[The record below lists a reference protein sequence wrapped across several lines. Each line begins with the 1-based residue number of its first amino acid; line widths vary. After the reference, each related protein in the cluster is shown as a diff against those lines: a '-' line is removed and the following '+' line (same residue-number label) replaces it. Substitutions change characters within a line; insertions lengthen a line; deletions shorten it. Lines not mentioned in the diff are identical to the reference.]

1 MKRTPFER
9 AIAAMPNSNGF
20 AREQEQGSKYKV
32 VEKTSQ
38 NGRAITLYFARKKD
52 AIAYLQEQREIWY
65 SDFHNGAFG
74 DCGKSFTSQV
84 VYERGRKLQY
94 DTHTIIIYVV

>member
-1 MKRTPFER
+1 MLTFVL
-9 AIAAMPNSNGF
+9 INH
-20 AREQEQGSKYKV
+20 
-32 VEKTSQ
+32 SQ
-38 NGRAITLYFARKKD
+38 TKQNAD

-94 DTHTIIIYVV
+94 DTRTIIVDVVVDVV

>member
-1 MKRTPFER
+1 LQQ
-9 AIAAMPNSNGF
+9 NNN
-20 AREQEQGSKYKV
+20 SKYKI

-38 NGRAITLYFARKKD
+38 NGRAITLYFERKKD

-94 DTHTIIIYVV
+94 DTRTIIVDVVVDVV